1 MGYRSQPDLVAG
13 ILLPH
18 ALIIHLLLIVCHYLS
33 LLPAVFLPQFK
44 LPRLQGKIQIRVKVM
59 GSTTFT
65 NALTYTYPGPVL
77 QDANPKLFDSDGG
90 TLLTVTGDNFGEDLY
105 TVWANRRAE
114 LGPLESLIDV
124 ANLTYN
130 QVVLSS
136 LTETLESPCRVQSVR
151 GPPNLCVATL
161 LAWLVLY
168 SMCVV
173 ALDLNF
179 LFFFSLASCLCSGA
193 KL

>member
-1 MGYRSQPDLVAG
+1 MGYGCGLTAPTRPCCWHCAT
-13 ILLPH
+13 PRTH
-18 ALIIHLLLIVCHYLS
+18 IIHRLSLSFLFVHYLS
-33 LLPAVFLPQFK
+33 LLPAVFRPQFK

-90 TLLTVTGDNFGEDLY
+90 TLLTITGDNFGEDLH

-114 LGPLESLIDV
+114 LGPLESLVDA

-130 QVVLSS
+130 QVVLCPR
-136 LTETLESPCRVQSVR
+136 TETLESPCIVQSVR
-151 GPPNLCVATL
+151 DPPI
-161 LAWLVLY
+161 
-168 SMCVV
+168 
-173 ALDLNF
+173 F
-179 LFFFSLASCLCSGA
+179 LSRCLHC
-193 KL
+193 